1 MKIFLSIC
9 CAAISMSSFAQ
20 QKIITQATISTT
32 TNVIAPDED
41 DASNVQQPGGGGFN
55 FRNFGDGETK
65 STTFYKDAMVK
76 TVIKTEMG
84 RTTTIRNNDTRMT
97 TTLLEIMGNKN
108 GFYASDDEQAEMK
121 KKMDSMMQARSKA
134 DTNQH
139 TRTVSA
145 STPAN
150 VDIVYTEETK
160 KIAGYTCKKALVITT
175 RLLGFK
181 DTTIAWYS
189 PEIKFQNLG
198 YTGGLSGFGSIVSTS
213 NGLEKINGFVM
224 RYEMKMRRNRQMIV
238 EVTKI
243 ETGKDIAAKEFEV
256 PKDFDLKPMK
266 EMQNMMGGGRGGPGG
281 GQRVEIIRN

>member
-9 CAAISMSSFAQ
+9 CVAIGMNSFAQ

-32 TNVIAPDED
+32 TNVIAPEED
-41 DASNVQQPGGGGFN
+41 DASNVQQQGGGGFN

-65 STTFYKDAMVK
+65 STTYYKDAMVK
-76 TVIKTEMG
+76 TVIKTDMG
-84 RTTTIRNNDTRMT
+84 RTTTIRNNETKLT
-97 TTLLEIMGNKN
+97 TTLLEIMGNKT
-108 GFYASDDEQAEMK
+108 GFYASDDEQVEMK
-121 KKMDSMMQARSKA
+121 RKMDSMMQARNAA
-134 DTNQH
+134 DTSQH
-139 TRTVSA
+139 KRTVSSSA
-145 STPAN
+145 PAN

-160 KIAGYTCKKALVITT
+160 KIAGYNCKKALVITT
-175 RLLGFK
+175 RILGLK

-189 PEIKFQNLG
+189 PEIKFDNLG
-198 YTGGLSGFGSIVSTS
+198 YTGGLSGFGTVVSNS

-266 EMQNMMGGGRGGPGG
+266 EMQNMMGGRGGPGG
-281 GQRVEIIRN
+281 GPGIQIIRN